1 MVTGNPGAGSTAEG
15 VRGVES
21 LMRWLRERGA
31 RMPALAIHHGADGQR
46 SACARSR
53 IAAGSL
59 ILEVPRRLFLS
70 QELARDSDIGRRI
83 AASGVELRDERSW
96 LAALLLEERQAPGS
110 PWAPYL
116 ATLPD
121 AHRHMPLLFGPA
133 QLALLEGSSALPLL
147 EAQRQSILQDYQGLC
162 RYVPGFERFSYAE
175 FTWARLT
182 VLTRT
187 FRLTVQGQSTR
198 AIVPLADLFDHH
210 RPMEA
215 SWTFDSERD
224 SFTLTALQ
232 DFLPGDLIRISY
244 GRKSNCELLVHY
256 GFCLEEN
263 EDDTAEVQVGGDSFH
278 IPARHEAE
286 ATRRLFSRLRL
297 ASAQPG
303 ELPGPVPPLGEV
315 APVSARNEEAV
326 LRALA
331 SACEQALGQFETT
344 LEQDEALLREPG
356 LGQYERNCIQVRR
369 GEKQVL
375 EAWRSHAETALA
387 LLRGAS
393 RAVPPAAGG
402 QTGAGRFSSRLAPP
416 PPSPTAGRAGAARV
430 VDGAGYLQGVI
441 WELLQPAMDTS
452 VGVGQS
458 GPRTRGSGG
467 EHER

>member
-1 MVTGNPGAGSTAEG
+1 MATGNP
-15 VRGVES
+15 VEA
-21 LMRWLRERGA
+21 LMRWLQERGA
-31 RMPALAIHHGADGQR
+31 RLPALAIHHRADGER

-53 IAAGSL
+53 LAAGAL

-70 QELARDSDIGRRI
+70 QELARDSEIGQRI

-96 LAALLLEERQAPGS
+96 LAALLLQEKHAPGS
-110 PWAPYL
+110 AWAPYL

-121 AHRHMPLLFGPA
+121 SHRHMPLLFEPA
-133 QLALLEGSSALPLL
+133 QLALLEGSSALRLL
-147 EAQRQSILQDYQGLC
+147 EAQRQSVLQDYQSLC
-162 RYVPGFERFSYAE
+162 RHVPGFERFSSAE

-182 VLTRT
+182 VLTRA

-215 SWTFDSERD
+215 SWTFDGERD

-232 DFLPGDLIRISY
+232 DFRPGEPIRISY
-244 GRKSNCELLVHY
+244 GRKSNSELLVHY

-263 EDDTAEVQVGGDSFH
+263 EDDTAEVQVAGEHFH

-297 ASAQPG
+297 ACAQPG
-303 ELPGPVPPLGEV
+303 ELPGPVSASGEV

-356 LGQYERNCIQVRR
+356 LGASARNCIQVRR

-387 LLRGAS
+387 LLH
-393 RAVPPAAGG
+393 RAPRAAPPTADGR
-402 QTGAGRFSSRLAPP
+402 TGAGRFSSRLTPP
-416 PPSPTAGRAGAARV
+416 PPPPTAGRAGANRV
-430 VDGAGYLQGVI
+430 VDGADYLQGVI
-441 WELLQPAMDTS
+441 WELLRAEAA
-452 VGVGQS
+452 
-458 GPRTRGSGG
+458 RGEPGL
-467 EHER
+467 